1 MEKYTRN
8 IDQAKG
14 IIFPRAMRKGNGVK
28 VIGIWIIVVEKWQ
41 VVEYIK
47 YIFRTR
53 GEGKRRWT

>member
-41 VVEYIK
+41 VVENIK

-53 GEGKRRWT
+53 GEEKRR

>member
-53 GEGKRRWT
+53 GEGKRR